1 MEGFGVHWFNQQMQ
15 LNFVCVDNFYDQLDK
30 LLKMKAI
37 IDSNIK
43 NLVLVKKLVRLKAFQ
58 MEKNFKILFFPIRTL
73 PL

>member
-1 MEGFGVHWFNQQMQ
+1 MEGFGVQWFNQQMQ

-37 IDSNIK
+37 TDANIK

-58 MEKNFKILFFPIRTL
+58 MEKNFKILFFR
-73 PL
+73 

>member
-1 MEGFGVHWFNQQMQ
+1 MEGFGVQWFNQQMQ

-37 IDSNIK
+37 TDANIK

-58 MEKNFKILFFPIRTL
+58 MEKKF
-73 PL
+73 

>member
-1 MEGFGVHWFNQQMQ
+1 MEGFGVQWFNQQMQ

-37 IDSNIK
+37 TDANIK

-58 MEKNFKILFFPIRTL
+58 MEKNIIFPIRTL
-73 PL
+73 QL